1 MKKKN
6 IIYII
11 VILLLMFMIAIDV
24 FKVKEKGGLF
34 SIFNFEETS
43 EKKQIENILT
53 EIEINEK
60 LNGEYIVYLGD
71 TLQLTLKA
79 NIATTINAWNYN
91 WLSTDQSVAS
101 VSTTGS
107 VYGKKIGETTIRVT
121 NKNDANLYDIVK
133 IKVIERKNK
142 LEFSNEYNQNLQLIK
157 GEIKKLNI
165 NVGGSVVLGK
175 LEWISSD
182 ENICMVN
189 DGYLY
194 AKENGQVTITVKSLV
209 DSKYFDMIHIEIYN
223 VLDKVEIAD
232 DININAIY
240 INNKEISGSIRDY
253 DIYVGDVITI
263 NSSCNIS
270 NNAMVNFSI
279 KTDNLSYKSVESY
292 VATVVCNS
300 VGKAT
305 IDISSKY
312 NNLLN
317 KTLEFEIKPQIF
329 DNLTLKNPTLQI
341 VENNFIYEM
350 YERDAVNLEVLG
362 SNNILKK
369 DDFIVEVANTDIAY
383 VDNGYLIAKQVGE
396 TQVTIKYR
404 YDETQKISFTLFVM
418 DNPNN
423 KIEYIAIE
431 NPTLNN
437 KTFVLNKYQKNN
449 VMVLDT
455 ISFNIIVTPYIYA
468 QSNNYLIY
476 STNPDVASCTTT
488 YSNNQ
493 YLVKIDFMEIGSTQI
508 VIKFFDNLE
517 QEIILDFN
525 VENTIFDLSA
535 KVVLEMDVGKTYS
548 FLTTITNSLSKKL
561 NYTYTSSNPL
571 SIIIGNNGDM
581 MAIGEGTSDICVTVD
596 DGKTVKSKTFTVNV
610 KQNYLEYQ
618 PVTKMSYK
626 TYLKENDNYVEID
639 FSTRMLNVFQKAYM
653 SINVMPN
660 FNNANNY
667 QIITSNPEI
676 ISITYSNNMYQLY
689 ALSAGSTTIYI
700 KNYENSALDLCFD
713 IKVCE
718 VLPKYLISV
727 LEKNSL
733 SFDEYQKIN
742 LNVDPNATFSK
753 VTYRFSTP
761 NVIKIINNTIVPLH
775 AGKTTVIIEVDDH
788 DEATSNYY
796 FSFPVEVL
804 QNTKLGFMKYS
815 TLEIISFIFF
825 HLIIYGLL
833 GIYFLIL
840 FKNLQIK
847 KVLKMIAIIIIP
859 LAICCF
865 PELLKLED
873 TNKNIIIISI
883 LFNSLCCGVAI
894 GLTDFIMKCKGKN
907 QNED

>member
-1 MKKKN
+1 
-6 IIYII
+6 
-11 VILLLMFMIAIDV
+11 
-24 FKVKEKGGLF
+24 
-34 SIFNFEETS
+34 
-43 EKKQIENILT
+43 
-53 EIEINEK
+53 
-60 LNGEYIVYLGD
+60 
-71 TLQLTLKA
+71 
-79 NIATTINAWNYN
+79 
-91 WLSTDQSVAS
+91 
-101 VSTTGS
+101 
-107 VYGKKIGETTIRVT
+107 
-121 NKNDANLYDIVK
+121 
-133 IKVIERKNK
+133 
-142 LEFSNEYNQNLQLIK
+142 
-157 GEIKKLNI
+157 
-165 NVGGSVVLGK
+165 
-175 LEWISSD
+175 
-182 ENICMVN
+182 
-189 DGYLY
+189 
-194 AKENGQVTITVKSLV
+194 
-209 DSKYFDMIHIEIYN
+209 
-223 VLDKVEIAD
+223 
-232 DININAIY
+232 
-240 INNKEISGSIRDY
+240 
-253 DIYVGDVITI
+253 
-263 NSSCNIS
+263 
-270 NNAMVNFSI
+270 
-279 KTDNLSYKSVESY
+279 
-292 VATVVCNS
+292 
-300 VGKAT
+300 
-305 IDISSKY
+305 
-312 NNLLN
+312 
-317 KTLEFEIKPQIF
+317 
-329 DNLTLKNPTLQI
+329 
-341 VENNFIYEM
+341 
-350 YERDAVNLEVLG
+350 
-362 SNNILKK
+362 
-369 DDFIVEVANTDIAY
+369 
-383 VDNGYLIAKQVGE
+383 
-396 TQVTIKYR
+396 
-404 YDETQKISFTLFVM
+404 
-418 DNPNN
+418 
-423 KIEYIAIE
+423 
-431 NPTLNN
+431 
-437 KTFVLNKYQKNN
+437 
-449 VMVLDT
+449 
-455 ISFNIIVTPYIYA
+455 
-468 QSNNYLIY
+468 
-476 STNPDVASCTTT
+476 
-488 YSNNQ
+488 
-493 YLVKIDFMEIGSTQI
+493 
-508 VIKFFDNLE
+508 
-517 QEIILDFN
+517 
-525 VENTIFDLSA
+525 
-535 KVVLEMDVGKTYS
+535 
-548 FLTTITNSLSKKL
+548 
-561 NYTYTSSNPL
+561 
-571 SIIIGNNGDM
+571 M